1 MPRNSFF
8 KIMFSKAP
16 KRAITLPPLFL
27 VLTLLASALTASYS
41 YAKNPD
47 LPGTVR
53 ILAPRSTASTPLLI
67 LAEKDPIEGTDIV
80 VELFINHPVAMA
92 RLIKGEVDLLFTGTS
107 AGWENRLNGGPLV
120 MVNTGVWGVSYLV
133 SRDEKIR
140 SFADLAGKR
149 IALPFPGAPLDFQTR
164 YLLARSG
171 LDPDKDLSIR
181 YAPFTQTVPMILSGT
196 IDAAPLPEPL
206 ATNVIMNR
214 GLLRAIDYKEAWALA
229 SETGGEDSRYSPQVS
244 LFTTRQK
251 AGDLKETIVKITG
264 EWKEASAWVRDHATD
279 AARLTETQI
288 DVPRDVLK
296 TAIENTLFF
305 IPSFEKNM
313 DLVQDYYRKVRK
325 YLPGKR
331 EDLDQDF
338 FFIP

>member
-1 MPRNSFF
+1 
-8 KIMFSKAP
+8 
-16 KRAITLPPLFL
+16 
-27 VLTLLASALTASYS
+27 
-41 YAKNPD
+41 
-47 LPGTVR
+47 
-53 ILAPRSTASTPLLI
+53 
-67 LAEKDPIEGTDIV
+67 
-80 VELFINHPVAMA
+80 
-92 RLIKGEVDLLFTGTS
+92 
-107 AGWENRLNGGPLV
+107 

-164 YLLARSG
+164 YLLSRSG

-181 YAPFTQTVPMILSGT
+181 YAPFTQTVPMLLSGT

-214 GLLRAIDYKEAWALA
+214 GLLRAIDYKEAWAEL

-244 LFTTRQK
+244 LFTTLQRT
-251 AGDLKETIVKITG
+251 GDSKETIMKITD
-264 EWKEASAWVRDHATD
+264 EWKAASAWVRDHSTE
-279 AARLTETQI
+279 AALLTETQI

-305 IPSFEKNM
+305 VPSFEKNM
-313 DLVQDYYRKVRK
+313 DLVQDYYSKVRK

-331 EDLDQDF
+331 ADLDRDF

>member
-1 MPRNSFF
+1 
-8 KIMFSKAP
+8 MFSKAP

-181 YAPFTQTVPMILSGT
+181 YAPFTQTVYMLLSGT